1 MNDTPIRLFPAL
13 LKIGGADARSL
24 AEIKRRH
31 VPKYT
36 SMYILG
42 LRVCAANS
50 FLHVTTAIHGGTDT
64 LSIFSSGT
72 DAAGLNRSDISA
84 LPKFAIK
91 SVHGRTLL
99 MMQRSRCAVYLQKS
113 LFPDLKNP
121 RLLPQLFDKFIGRG
135 YFQLRR
141 ALHLIDGVVIGN
153 MDKNIAGALRAE
165 EEILERLEL

>member
-1 MNDTPIRLFPAL
+1 MCSLLYYSGFFSFHQYDFCILWDT
-13 LKIGGADARSL
+13 RSL

-72 DAAGLNRSDISA
+72 DAAGYIRSDVSA
-84 LPKFAIK
+84 MLKLAAK
-91 SVHGRTLL
+91 SVQGCTLL
-99 MMQRSRCAVYLQKS
+99 ARQRSRYTPPALLKIVI
-113 LFPDLKNP
+113 PDT
-121 RLLPQLFDKFIGRG
+121 R
-135 YFQLRR
+135 RR
-141 ALHLIDGVVIGN
+141 ANNTRRRAFCTFRTVIRS
-153 MDKNIAGALRAE
+153 ATP
-165 EEILERLEL
+165 